1 MEEEM
6 KTVRISVRSLV
17 EFILREGDIDNRS
30 AGGLDKDVMLMGG
43 RLHRKIQRS
52 MVPEYHAEVSMKML
66 IPCGEFQIQIEGRA
80 DGIIIKEHKD
90 KKGRGKNPDG
100 EPDVAVD
107 EIKGVLK
114 ELTHIERPVNVH
126 LAQAK
131 CYAYIYAEQHGL
143 DRIGVQMT
151 YCNLDTEDIRR
162 FTEVYT
168 RQELKE
174 WFEDLVRQ
182 YEKWARFQIEWKK
195 ERDSSIRGLGFPFA
209 YRAGQRDVAAAVY
222 RTILRKKKLF
232 IQAPTGVGKTIS
244 TIFPAVKAIGE
255 GMAEKIFYLTAKTI
269 TRTVAEQAFRT
280 LQDQGL
286 RMKVITLTAKEKI
299 CFCEEAVC
307 NPDACPYAKGHYDRV
322 NDAVFDMIASGNEIN
337 RSAVEEQARKYKVC
351 PFELSLDISTWTDAV
366 ICDYNYVF
374 DPTAHLKRFFSEGSS
389 GDYIFLIDEAHNLVE
404 RGREMYSASLYKE
417 DLLEVKRAV
426 RIDSPV
432 LASKLES
439 VNRLFLALKREC
451 EDYTI
456 LDSVS
461 HIALKLMNLL
471 SEMENFLERLP
482 DDDKREQVMALYFQI
497 RSFVNIHDI
506 MDENYVVYCELEK
519 TGRFVIKLFCVNPA
533 VNLQS
538 YLEYGVSTVFFSA
551 TLLPIHYY
559 KKLLSVETDD
569 YAIYAETSFAK
580 ENRLLLMGTDVST
593 RYTMRSANM
602 YERIA
607 RYIVSAAEGKKGNY
621 MAFFP
626 SYKVMREVYDC
637 FREQAEEIESV
648 IQSQNMSESE
658 REEFL
663 SLFEAEREKSLV
675 GFCVMGGIFSEGID
689 LTEDRLIGAVIV
701 GTGLPQVCNDREIV
715 RKYFEQHGMPG
726 FDYAYLF
733 PGMNKV
739 LQSAGRVIRTEKD
752 RGMILLLDDRFQQRQ
767 YRETFPRE
775 WQGIRTC
782 SADSL
787 PGYLEEFWK

>member
-1 MEEEM
+1 M

-174 WFEDLVRQ
+174 RFEDLVRQ

-244 TIFPAVKAIGE
+244 TVFPAVKAIGE

>member
-1 MEEEM
+1 M

-174 WFEDLVRQ
+174 WFEALVRQ

-244 TIFPAVKAIGE
+244 TVFPAVKAIGE

-538 YLEYGVSTVFFSA
+538 YL
-551 TLLPIHYY
+551 
-559 KKLLSVETDD
+559 
-569 YAIYAETSFAK
+569 
-580 ENRLLLMGTDVST
+580 
-593 RYTMRSANM
+593 
-602 YERIA
+602 
-607 RYIVSAAEGKKGNY
+607 
-621 MAFFP
+621 
-626 SYKVMREVYDC
+626 
-637 FREQAEEIESV
+637 
-648 IQSQNMSESE
+648 
-658 REEFL
+658 
-663 SLFEAEREKSLV
+663 
-675 GFCVMGGIFSEGID
+675 
-689 LTEDRLIGAVIV
+689 
-701 GTGLPQVCNDREIV
+701 
-715 RKYFEQHGMPG
+715 
-726 FDYAYLF
+726 
-733 PGMNKV
+733 
-739 LQSAGRVIRTEKD
+739 
-752 RGMILLLDDRFQQRQ
+752 
-767 YRETFPRE
+767 
-775 WQGIRTC
+775 
-782 SADSL
+782 
-787 PGYLEEFWK
+787 

>member
-30 AGGLDKDVMLMGG
+30 AVGLDKDAMLMGG
-43 RLHRKIQRS
+43 KLHRKIQRS
-52 MVPEYHAEVSMKML
+52 MGPEYHAEVSMKML

-244 TIFPAVKAIGE
+244 TVFPAVKAIGE

-439 VNRLFLALKREC
+439 VNKLFLALKREC

-607 RYIVSAAEGKKGNY
+607 RYIASAAEGKKGNY